1 MNGLAVGQLNGQ
13 PLAAAQA
20 SPLEYV
26 APSRRHHALAE
37 AVCAQALA
45 YFGLPG
51 SLGHGEGVAEWAE
64 GPSTRSLFPNRQTG
78 SIGPCTTSVKF
89 KRPRGQL
96 RRGLDRYCSFQSDPR
111 IRQQVG
117 LQWRISKAVIGSRAV
132 ATYLWHRPGCRFGAR
147 TMMLELLPQGRVRRV
162 PDVLGNDEGF
172 ANTEEEGGGGQN
184 CPPPRMSGY
193 GFSGW
198 VRRRRRRGFGHSCR
212 GPSR

>member
-13 PLAAAQA
+13 PLAAAQT

-78 SIGPCTTSVKF
+78 SIGPCTTLVKF
-89 KRPRGQL
+89 KRPPGQS

-117 LQWRISKAVIGSRAV
+117 MQRRISKAVIGSRAV
-132 ATYLWHRPGCRFGAR
+132 ANLPVTQAGMQVWGTDNDAGTAGSRKGASGSGCAR
-147 TMMLELLPQGRVRRV
+147 E
-162 PDVLGNDEGF
+162 
-172 ANTEEEGGGGQN
+172 
-184 CPPPRMSGY
+184 
-193 GFSGW
+193 
-198 VRRRRRRGFGHSCR
+198 
-212 GPSR
+212 